1 MIIAATWQWDD
12 KQSQPTPIWLYRLA
26 VLLLSSSKLCWQ
38 EHHTTPNVFL
48 TVFMVV
54 RSCDYESYQ
63 VVYIQT
69 QKWLLGTMHGGHY
82 QVKFKDVHLYYES
95 LFLKMIPGSSNNW
108 LLVLWLTNAAVCS
121 GLSTTHQQAQGS
133 EPENMNVWLHCHFH
147 DIVVNFTLSNTY
159 FIIPTDLLTVQ
170 QRLSRSERLVWNCS
184 QIHSRLLVRG
194 LAHSNSEP
202 FFCKVYKSPLYTAVH
217 S

>member
-63 VVYIQT
+63 VVYVQT
-69 QKWLLGTMHGGHY
+69 QKWLLGTM
-82 QVKFKDVHLYYES
+82 VVTTKS
-95 LFLKMIPGSSNNW
+95 NLKMCTCIMR
-108 LLVLWLTNAAVCS
+108 VCFWKWYLAHQTIDYWSCDSQMLQCVVVSQPLINKHKVPNLKIWAS
-121 GLSTTHQQAQGS
+121 GFTVTSMTLLSTS
-133 EPENMNVWLHCHFH
+133 HFL
-147 DIVVNFTLSNTY
+147 TLTSL
-159 FIIPTDLLTVQ
+159 PTDLLTVQ
-170 QRLSRSERLVWNCS
+170 QRLSISERLVWNCS

-194 LAHSNSEP
+194 LAHSNS
-202 FFCKVYKSPLYTAVH
+202 FCKV
-217 S
+217 

>member
-69 QKWLLGTMHGGHY
+69 QKWLLGTMRGGHY

-133 EPENMNVWLHCHFH
+133 ESENMSIWLHIHFH

-159 FIIPTDLLTVQ
+159 FITNWLADSATAAQHKWETSLELLSNTQ
-170 QRLSRSERLVWNCS
+170 QITSKRV
-184 QIHSRLLVRG
+184 
-194 LAHSNSEP
+194 
-202 FFCKVYKSPLYTAVH
+202 SPLQFWAFLL
-217 S
+217 